1 MSPPSPVSQQPPP
14 MPVVF
19 PPEQQII
26 HTDEDSNVDV
36 VNESGE
42 EPPQSQ
48 NTSTA
53 DLPIDLSAKKPRS
66 LLEDT
71 PTLPAYKF
79 TPLTLK
85 QPQASHPPP
94 AYDTRPPPPPYQ
106 VWPLTQFSS
115 VSFL

>member
-106 VWPLTQFSS
+106 V
-115 VSFL
+115 

>member
-48 NTSTA
+48 NTSAASTA

-66 LLEDT
+66 LEDT

-106 VWPLTQFSS
+106 V
-115 VSFL
+115 